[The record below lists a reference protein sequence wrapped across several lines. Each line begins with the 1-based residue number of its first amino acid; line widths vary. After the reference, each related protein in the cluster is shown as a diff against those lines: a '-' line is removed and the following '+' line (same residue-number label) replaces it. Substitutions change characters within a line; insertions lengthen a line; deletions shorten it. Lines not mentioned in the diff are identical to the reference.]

1 MCDCKK
7 DSEVKKDLNN
17 LKSKLKN
24 LEERLL
30 NILEKASSKA
40 KDQDVDLTFKD

>member
-7 DSEVKKDLNN
+7 ESEVKKDLKN

-30 NILEKASSKA
+30 SILEKTSSNT
-40 KDQDVDLTFKD
+40 KDSDVDLTFKD

>member
-7 DSEVKKDLNN
+7 DSQTKKDLKN

-30 NILEKASSKA
+30 SILEKSSPKV

>member
-30 NILEKASSKA
+30 SVLEKTAP
-40 KDQDVDLTFKD
+40 KDKTPDVDLTFKD